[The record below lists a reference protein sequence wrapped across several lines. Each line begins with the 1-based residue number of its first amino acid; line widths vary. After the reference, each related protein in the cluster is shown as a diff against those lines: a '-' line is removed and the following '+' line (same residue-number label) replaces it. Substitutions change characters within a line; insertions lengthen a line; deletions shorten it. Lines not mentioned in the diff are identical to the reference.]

1 MENRNL
7 IVSGETERQ
16 REQYCSPS
24 YFGKAWLD
32 FFQYFISICENLGAE
47 IFSSSSPNAEEG
59 FKVISITRYF
69 MRTKQE
75 CFHNATSIIFTSKN
89 FPLYAGGFKFKNSWS
104 RIARNRTVIEN
115 KDIFWCP
122 KNPQGK
128 KNELLDLL
136 IQKSKIFNP
145 GAAGCH
151 QMVAY
156 TF

>member
-1 MENRNL
+1 
-7 IVSGETERQ
+7 
-16 REQYCSPS
+16 
-24 YFGKAWLD
+24 
-32 FFQYFISICENLGAE
+32 
-47 IFSSSSPNAEEG
+47 
-59 FKVISITRYF
+59 

-156 TF
+156 TFQLTITLLQYFFLSLQNSCKLIKFLSLLKYLVKIFMTFPELESRS